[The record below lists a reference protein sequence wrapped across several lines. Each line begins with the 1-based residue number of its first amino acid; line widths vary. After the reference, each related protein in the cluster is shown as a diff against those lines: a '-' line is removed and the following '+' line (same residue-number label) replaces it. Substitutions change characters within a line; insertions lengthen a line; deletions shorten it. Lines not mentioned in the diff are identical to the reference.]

1 MPSHDSRGTD
11 RDEEA
16 ASPVPIAVTRDGELA
31 ARWAESLRAAGVE
44 AEVEI
49 GDAQTLVP
57 GSTLAIAGGPVDA
70 MFGYTLLVPASD
82 RERAARALAEL
93 GGPGGDG
100 GEAAQPG
107 SGVLLRGALVA
118 LAAGAAAAVLARL
131 LHSP

>member
-11 RDEEA
+11 RDGEA

-70 MFGYTLLVPASD
+70 MFGYTLLVPAAE

-93 GGPGGDG
+93 GGPGGD
-100 GEAAQPG
+100 AAQPG

-118 LAAGAAAAVLARL
+118 LAAGGAAAVLARL

>member
-1 MPSHDSRGTD
+1 M
-11 RDEEA
+11 
-16 ASPVPIAVTRDGELA
+16 
-31 ARWAESLRAAGVE
+31 
-44 AEVEI
+44 EI

-70 MFGYTLLVPASD
+70 MFGYTVLVPAAD

-100 GEAAQPG
+100 REAAQPG